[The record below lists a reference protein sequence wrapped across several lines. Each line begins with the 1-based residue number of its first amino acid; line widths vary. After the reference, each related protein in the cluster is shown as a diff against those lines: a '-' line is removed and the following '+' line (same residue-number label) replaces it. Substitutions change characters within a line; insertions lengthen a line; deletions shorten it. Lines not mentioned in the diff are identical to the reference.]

1 MTTEITK
8 ILSGFKQF
16 SENPYQDSIKFLKE
30 YIEVEPSSE
39 AYFELGKALFLNGD
53 YDESI
58 QYLERSDD
66 FKKDA
71 YLGLDYY
78 RKRDFESA
86 AGHFKAFLKQ
96 KQNETILTYLMLCHE
111 ENGEIENAVICGE
124 RLLEIN
130 PEKDSIKP
138 RLIDH
143 HFTLKQYQKSL
154 DYINELNDR
163 EYRYKKALA
172 LFNLERYDEAISEAK
187 SLKTPEAYKLIA
199 RSYEKL
205 NKPSKAVRYMFRS
218 YELDENTET
227 LFEIADFYS
236 KNSEHDRS
244 MHVLRRI
251 LEEDPQN
258 ERCLE
263 RIVRDYRE
271 NGQSHLAVEYCKT
284 LLEVNDKN
292 IEGYVTLADAHYL
305 MKNPEKSFEIIEK
318 GMAIDP
324 KSVDLWKQKAWANY
338 TADHEQFKRD
348 YEQVIRL
355 DPNNTRSY
363 ILLIEE
369 YLWDDE
375 TDKAHR
381 CYERLLLYNPTFS
394 TSFEEIAANIAKL
407 KEETCMYEIS
417 TICYDDEE
425 E

>member
-16 SENPYQDSIKFLKE
+16 SENPYHDSINFLKE
-30 YIEVEPSSE
+30 YIKVEPSSE

-58 QYLERSDD
+58 HYLERSDD

-86 AGHFKAFLKQ
+86 AGHFRAFLKQ

-111 ENGEIENAVICGE
+111 ENGEIENAAICGE
-124 RLLEIN
+124 GLLEIN

-143 HFTLKQYQKSL
+143 YFTLKQYQKSL

-163 EYRYKKALA
+163 KCRYKKALA

-187 SLKTPEAYKLIA
+187 SLKTSEAYKLIA

-205 NKPSKAVRYMFRS
+205 NKPSKAVRYMFRP
-218 YELDENTET
+218 YEMDENTET
-227 LFEIADFYS
+227 LFEIVDFLS
-236 KNSEHDRS
+236 KNGEHDRS
-244 MHVLRRI
+244 LHVLRRI

-258 ERCLE
+258 EKCLE
-263 RIVRDYRE
+263 RIVRNYRE
-271 NGQSHLAVEYCKT
+271 HGQSHLAVEYCKT

-305 MKNPEKSFEIIEK
+305 MKNLEKSFEIIEK
-318 GMAIDP
+318 GMAIDS
-324 KSVDLWKQKAWANY
+324 KSVELWRQKAWANY
-338 TADHEQFKRD
+338 AADHEQFKRD
-348 YEQVIRL
+348 YEEVIRL

-375 TDKAHR
+375 TDRARR

-394 TSFEEIAANIAKL
+394 KSFEDIAANIAKL

-417 TICYDDEE
+417 TIYYDDEE